1 MRTFDAST
9 FGWGVLF
16 VIIGVGAWLEA
27 EGVWTL
33 DLDSLRLLGPIL
45 VLVVGVMLFVTS
57 LGRRSRE

>member
-1 MRTFDAST
+1 MRTFDATT

-16 VIIGVGAWLEA
+16 VIIGVGAWLEV